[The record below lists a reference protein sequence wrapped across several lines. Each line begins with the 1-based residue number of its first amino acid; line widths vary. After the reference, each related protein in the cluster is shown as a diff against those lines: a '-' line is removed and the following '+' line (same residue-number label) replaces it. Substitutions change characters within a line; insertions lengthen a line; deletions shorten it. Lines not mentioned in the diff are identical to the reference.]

1 METDKNTLLNGLK
14 NKINAILSMY
24 ETALY
29 EKNELNDR
37 LEKALETNS
46 KLNVKLLEL
55 ENKLKEKELA
65 DAFSSNVSNNKEA
78 KERIDAIVREIDK
91 CLSLLNV

>member
-55 ENKLKEKELA
+55 EKKLKEKELV